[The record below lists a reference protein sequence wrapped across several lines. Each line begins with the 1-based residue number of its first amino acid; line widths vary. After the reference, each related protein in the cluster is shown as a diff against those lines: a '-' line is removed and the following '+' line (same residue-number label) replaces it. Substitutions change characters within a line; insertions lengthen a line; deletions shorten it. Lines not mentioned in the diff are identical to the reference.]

1 VPVRLAWSEQRGGEA
16 PNISQQI
23 EKSGAKKK
31 KSKQNKFRCS
41 DRAKAVIP
49 ADIRMPFALRKVSPL
64 IDRLRQ
70 ETR

>member
-31 KSKQNKFRCS
+31 KKQTKQIQMFR
-41 DRAKAVIP
+41 
-49 ADIRMPFALRKVSPL
+49 
-64 IDRLRQ
+64 Q
-70 ETR
+70 G

>member
-1 VPVRLAWSEQRGGEA
+1 MPARLAWSEQRGSEA

-23 EKSGAKKK
+23 ENLGGG
-31 KSKQNKFRCS
+31 SKQNKFKCS
-41 DRAKAVIP
+41 NRAKAVIP

-70 ETR
+70 GTR